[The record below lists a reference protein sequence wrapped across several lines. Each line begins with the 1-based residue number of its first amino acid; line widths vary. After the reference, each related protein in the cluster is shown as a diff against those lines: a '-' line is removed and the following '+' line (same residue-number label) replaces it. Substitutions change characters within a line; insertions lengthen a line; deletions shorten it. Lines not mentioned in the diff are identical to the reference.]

1 MLSPISCIPIMFSN
15 YLLMWWQPL
24 RFFFCRFL
32 SECAAGLFPLLAAV
46 HRLYWN
52 HISKKPMSRQ
62 RRNLRNA
69 GSNSEDWKW
78 NKHIDGRIEC
88 QPMDKADCR
97 RTYAAIFGWR
107 MAAWFWI
114 PKPLHSIANP
124 SRRKHSCH
132 SWCGVAAFSFIQKSR
147 EIKSRTEVQGHR
159 IFFSEGKTGIKN
171 VAAQEK
177 CSAALSTEI
186 ASIGLC
192 QP

>member
-124 SRRKHSCH
+124 SRRNLSCP
-132 SWCGVAAFSFIQKSR
+132 SWCSVAAFFIYPKVKRNRIQNGGGKDIGFSFRRVRQVWKNATAQEIGFPKSR
-147 EIKSRTEVQGHR
+147 
-159 IFFSEGKTGIKN
+159 
-171 VAAQEK
+171 
-177 CSAALSTEI
+177 
-186 ASIGLC
+186 
-192 QP
+192 